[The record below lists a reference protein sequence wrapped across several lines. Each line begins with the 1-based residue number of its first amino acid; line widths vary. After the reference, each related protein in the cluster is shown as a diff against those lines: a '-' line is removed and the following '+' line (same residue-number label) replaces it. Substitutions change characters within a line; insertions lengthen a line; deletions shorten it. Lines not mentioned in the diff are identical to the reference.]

1 MLVAVAGPLHP
12 PADRRGRRLSQ
23 GCVLMSRRG
32 ASEHLA
38 PELSEPFGVDRT
50 LASHHILGM
59 RVDATSY
66 GDATCRI
73 VGWARGRES
82 RYVCVAS
89 VNNVMQ
95 SYDAPAFR
103 RLMND
108 ADLMTPDGMPLVW
121 GLRAL
126 GDSKAGRVD
135 GEPSRSH
142 PRRHGGGGS
151 GLRFPV
157 WPQASGA
164 WLHAASG
171 HGVAVPS
178 RHRAPPAVAALP
190 LSEPSVSRAFRLAA
204 RPG

>member
-1 MLVAVAGPLHP
+1 PAPPSFPTRRSSDLQRTQRRPGRRGLPARRRLRGMLVAVSGPLHP

-32 ASEHLA
+32 ASEHLSA
-38 PELSEPFGVDRT
+38 ELSEPFGVDRT

-108 ADLMTPDGMPLVW
+108 ADLVTPDGMPLVW
-121 GLRAL
+121 GLRSL
-126 GDSKAGRVD
+126 GARSASRV
-135 GEPSRSH
+135 
-142 PRRHGGGGS
+142 
-151 GLRFPV
+151 
-157 WPQASGA
+157 
-164 WLHAASG
+164 
-171 HGVAVPS
+171 
-178 RHRAPPAVAALP
+178 
-190 LSEPSVSRAFRLAA
+190 
-204 RPG
+204 